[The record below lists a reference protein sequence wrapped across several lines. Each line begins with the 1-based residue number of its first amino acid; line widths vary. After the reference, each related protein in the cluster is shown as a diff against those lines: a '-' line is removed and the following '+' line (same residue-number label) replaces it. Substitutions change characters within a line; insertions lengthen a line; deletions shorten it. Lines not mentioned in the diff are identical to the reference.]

1 MSKVK
6 MKNPL
11 IDMKDLTIK
20 GFGRFGF
27 SLGDGLNTQE
37 YSQKGNFDPLASF
50 GSPRNQQIITI
61 LLTLFDLFVYV
72 LRL

>member
-1 MSKVK
+1 

-11 IDMKDLTIK
+11 IKYEDLTIK
-20 GFGRFGF
+20 GFKRFGF

-37 YSQKGNFDPLASF
+37 HSQKGNFDPLASF

-61 LLTLFDLFVYV
+61 LLSLIFLSMCF
-72 LRL
+72 L